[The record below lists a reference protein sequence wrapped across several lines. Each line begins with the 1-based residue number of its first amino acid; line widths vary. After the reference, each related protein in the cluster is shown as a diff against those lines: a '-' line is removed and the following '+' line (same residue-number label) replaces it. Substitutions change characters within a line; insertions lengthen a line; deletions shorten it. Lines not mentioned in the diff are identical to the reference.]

1 MLCSSI
7 WQSVPNRTI
16 SSPGAY
22 LIFVTT
28 ATTGGGVLFLSRR
41 TFSHR
46 DAKGIALS
54 KGFPEEE
61 KIQILKKLGEEN
73 TIIWCYQIHHPR
85 YQMFHLM
92 QQIHHPNDKDTKY
105 SIPIKKC
112 ANQNT
117 KYANLN
123 TKCVNQNTK

>member
-1 MLCSSI
+1 MKKCADT
-7 WQSVPNRTI
+7 WQRLQHWNGNLRIKMQDRVGSGQMSAAPIPEKRLPPFFANTNT
-16 SSPGAY
+16 Y

-61 KIQILKKLGEEN
+61 KIQILK
-73 TIIWCYQIHHPR
+73 
-85 YQMFHLM
+85 
-92 QQIHHPNDKDTKY
+92 
-105 SIPIKKC
+105 IP
-112 ANQNT
+112 
-117 KYANLN
+117 
-123 TKCVNQNTK
+123 